1 MLNSI
6 SDLLTTSTT
15 TEMMSLSTFVACIIS
30 ALFMGII
37 LSYAIQ
43 YKSVVSKSFAV
54 TVAILPA
61 VVCVVIMMVNGS
73 IGTGIAVAGTFSL
86 VRFRSV
92 PGTAREIVAVFISM
106 AIGLACGMG
115 NLVYALVFTVITIL
129 ALLILE
135 NTKFGEFGNASKQK
149 IIRITIAEDLDYTEI
164 FEDLF
169 EDFTE
174 SCQLATVKTTNL
186 GSMFK
191 LSYDVV
197 LKDPYDEKEFIDQI
211 RMRNGNLEVSS
222 SLVSTSSNEL

>member
-174 SCQLATVKTTNL
+174 SYQLATVKTTNL